1 MIQNRFQEL
10 LAVLERKTGR
20 KYSQRDIAE
29 ITGVAQST
37 ISAYASNQIKRY
49 DADVLSRLIKFLGV
63 DVSEFFVLVPDGP
76 GDNEGYSEV
85 SEVVAVVV
93 R

>member
-10 LAVLERKTGR
+10 LAVLERRTGK

-37 ISAYASNQIKRY
+37 ISAYASNQIRRY
-49 DADVLSRLIKFLGV
+49 DADVLARLVRFLGV
-63 DVSEFFVLVPDGP
+63 DVSDFFVMTPDEP
-76 GDNEGYSEV
+76 DNNESEIPEGLA
-85 SEVVAVVV
+85 VAVS
-93 R
+93 